1 MKKSYT
7 IKWWKPY
14 DYPMNTKMLRRISGL
29 ILLLA
34 GIAYLVAWHFE
45 YDLPKYD
52 LPSEIRT
59 PGFLIG
65 YVSVLVFCFWPI
77 DDPYL
82 GNSQEVNLLP
92 DRSPSFQQSL
102 VQQHVWAS
110 GPMEHQGTWVA
121 QKDDGSWW
129 MHVNGNWERYA

>member
-1 MKKSYT
+1 
-7 IKWWKPY
+7 
-14 DYPMNTKMLRRISGL
+14 MNTKMLRRISGL

-65 YVSVLVFCFWPI
+65 YVSVLVFCFWL
-77 DDPYL
+77 L
-82 GNSQEVNLLP
+82 GTVLRRENLHT
-92 DRSPSFQQSL
+92 STKI
-102 VQQHVWAS
+102 AS
-110 GPMEHQGTWVA
+110 
-121 QKDDGSWW
+121 
-129 MHVNGNWERYA
+129 

>member
-1 MKKSYT
+1 MVETLRLPNEHQNVEADLRPHST
-7 IKWWKPY
+7 IG
-14 DYPMNTKMLRRISGL
+14 R
-29 ILLLA
+29 
-34 GIAYLVAWHFE
+34 IAYLVTWHFE

-59 PGFLIG
+59 HGFLIG
-65 YVSVLVFCFWPI
+65 YVSVLVFCWPI

-110 GPMEHQGTWVA
+110 GPMEHQGAWVA
-121 QKDDGSWW
+121 QKDDGYGGC
-129 MHVNGNWERYA
+129 M